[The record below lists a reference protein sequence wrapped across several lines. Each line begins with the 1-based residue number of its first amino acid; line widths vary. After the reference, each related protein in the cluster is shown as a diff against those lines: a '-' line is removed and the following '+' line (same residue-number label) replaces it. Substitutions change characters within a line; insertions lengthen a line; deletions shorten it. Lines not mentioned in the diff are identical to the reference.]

1 MKSLILTLVAIF
13 AMTSIATPAT
23 AAQKPETVT
32 VKAGKQRSASKSKLK
47 IKFVSVVEDSRCPEN
62 VQCVWAGNAKIKVT
76 VTSARGSETFEMN
89 TGMGP
94 QGNQFDGWAIN
105 LESLT
110 PTPRAG
116 SKPISAKAYVA
127 KFTITRLQR

>member
-1 MKSLILTLVAIF
+1 MRSLILTLVVIF
-13 AMTSIATPAT
+13 VLTSISMASTS
-23 AAQKPETVT
+23 AQAPQTIT
-32 VKAGKQRSASKSKLK
+32 VKAGKKTSASRSKLK

-62 VQCVWAGNAKIKVT
+62 AQCVWAGNAKIKVT

-110 PTPRAG
+110 PTPRTG
-116 SKPISAKAYVA
+116 SRPVASKAYTA
-127 KFTITRLQR
+127 RFTITRLQR

>member
-1 MKSLILTLVAIF
+1 MKVLILTLAAIF
-13 AMTSIATPAT
+13 IMTSVATAST
-23 AAQKPETVT
+23 AAQTPQTVT
-32 VKAGKQRSASKSKLK
+32 VKAGKQKSASKSKLK
-47 IKFVSVVEDSRCPEN
+47 IKFVSVIEDSRCPEN
-62 VQCVWAGNAKIKVT
+62 VQCVWAGNAKIKVI
-76 VTSARGSETFEMN
+76 VTSERGSETFEMN

-94 QGNQFDGWAIN
+94 QGNQFDGWAIT

-116 SKPISAKAYVA
+116 SKTAAKAYIA

>member
-1 MKSLILTLVAIF
+1 MKSLIFTLVAIF
-13 AMTSIATPAT
+13 AITSFAS
-23 AAQKPETVT
+23 AAQKPETVA
-32 VKAGKQRSASKSKLK
+32 VKVGQQKTASKSKLK

-76 VTSARGSETFEMN
+76 VKSARGSETFEMN

-94 QGNQFDGWAIN
+94 QGNQCDGWAIN

-116 SKPISAKAYVA
+116 SKPTATKAYLA
-127 KFTITRLQR
+127 TFTITRLQR